1 MTPQKDGAKNFFAK
15 WQKQI
20 FLFFAI
26 GCLTGAALFIYVGYS
41 LFHEKTVLFG
51 VFMLYVFILTGIVLY
66 FGRRLIAM
74 IGE

>member
-1 MTPQKDGAKNFFAK
+1 MPKDWARTFFAK

-20 FLFFAI
+20 FLLFAV
-26 GCLTGAALFIYVGYS
+26 GCIISAAVVIFVGYS
-41 LFHEKTVLFG
+41 LFNERPAIFR
-51 VFMLYVFILTGIVLY
+51 VFTLYVVILTGIVIY